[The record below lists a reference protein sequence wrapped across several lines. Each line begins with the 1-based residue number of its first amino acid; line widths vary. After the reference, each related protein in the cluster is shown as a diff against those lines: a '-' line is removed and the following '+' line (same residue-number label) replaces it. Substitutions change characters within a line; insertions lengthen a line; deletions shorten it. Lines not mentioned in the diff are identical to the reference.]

1 MGYKY
6 NLGNELA
13 WIKNCKTQDE
23 IFKYIRQ
30 LNLNPKYINY
40 NWNKDDFIISFG
52 ADWHNQSTEVVI
64 SASIKTII

>member
-23 IFKYIRQ
+23 IFEYIKQ
-30 LNLNPKYINY
+30 LNLNPNYIGY
-40 NWNKDDFIISFG
+40 DWDKDDYTITFG
-52 ADWHNQSTEVVI
+52 ADWKDTTTEVNI
-64 SASIKTII
+64 SASIKIIK

>member
-23 IFKYIRQ
+23 IFEYIRQ
-30 LNLNPKYINY
+30 LNLNPKYISY